1 MKGRALPALL
11 LLPASAVT
19 LVAFVLPMGWLAR
32 LSLGRTSGGVQIDTV
47 TGDNYLRFFT
57 DSYYLSVLWRS
68 VWVASSVAVL
78 AVLASYPIALFLFR
92 TRSRWRGVLAVLTIA
107 PLLVSSVVR
116 TFGWMIILGDQ
127 GWINFMLR
135 LAGLAAA
142 PVHLMNNVTGVLI
155 GLTEIMMPTTTLALV
170 AGFARLD
177 LSLEEAARTLGA
189 SPWRCF
195 RRVTLPLT
203 APGIAVAALV
213 TFVLSISS
221 FITPSLLG
229 GGRVPMLAS
238 TIYEEALETL
248 DWPLAAAISLILIA
262 LFGAVLLGY
271 ERLARRWA

>member
-1 MKGRALPALL
+1 MKRSGLAALL
-11 LLPASAVT
+11 LLPASAVM
-19 LVAFVLPMGWLAR
+19 LVAFLLPMGWVAR
-32 LSLGRTSGGVQIDTV
+32 LSLDLNASGILVPAV
-47 TGDNYLRFFT
+47 TADNYRHFFT
-57 DSYYLSVLWRS
+57 DAFYLGVLWRS

-78 AVLASYPIALFLFR
+78 AVLAAYPIALFLFR
-92 TRSRWRGVLAVLTIA
+92 SRSRWRGLLAVLTIA

-127 GWINFMLR
+127 GWINSTL
-135 LAGLAAA
+135 LALGLIRV
-142 PVHLMNNVTGVLI
+142 PVQLMNNVTGVLI
-155 GLTEIMMPTTTLALV
+155 GLVEIMMPTTTLALL

-177 LSLEEAARTLGA
+177 ATLEEAARTLGA

-203 APGIAVAALV
+203 APGIAVGLLV

-248 DWPLAAAISLILIA
+248 NWPLAAAISLILIA
-262 LFGAVLLGY
+262 VFGAVLVGY

>member
-1 MKGRALPALL
+1 MKSRRLAALL
-11 LLPASAVT
+11 LLPASAIT
-19 LVAFVLPMGWLAR
+19 LIAFLLPMGWLAR
-32 LSLGRTSGGVQIDTV
+32 LSLDLNDGGILVAAV
-47 TGDNYLRFFT
+47 TADNYRHFFT
-57 DSYYLSVLWRS
+57 DAFYLGVLWRS
-68 VWVASSVAVL
+68 VWVASSVAAL
-78 AVLASYPIALFLFR
+78 AVLAAYPIALFLFR
-92 TRSRWRGVLAVLTIA
+92 TRSRWRGLLAVLTIA

-127 GWINFMLR
+127 GWINSTL
-135 LAGLAAA
+135 LALGLIAA
-142 PVHLMNNVTGVLI
+142 PVQLMNNTTGVLI
-155 GLTEIMMPTTTLALV
+155 GLTEIMMPTTTLALL

-177 LSLEEAARTLGA
+177 PTLEEAARTLGA

-203 APGIAVAALV
+203 APGIAVGVLV

-248 DWPLAAAISLILIA
+248 NWPMAAAISLILIA
-262 LFGAVLLGY
+262 VFGAVLVGY

>member
-1 MKGRALPALL
+1 MKGRGIAALL
-11 LLPASAVT
+11 LLPASAIM
-19 LVAFVLPMGWLAR
+19 LVAFLLPMGWLAR
-32 LSLGRTSGGVQIDTV
+32 LSLDLNDGGILVAAV
-47 TGDNYLRFFT
+47 TADNYRHFFT
-57 DSYYLSVLWRS
+57 DAFYLGVLWRS
-68 VWVASSVAVL
+68 VWVASSVAAL
-78 AVLASYPIALFLFR
+78 AVLAAYPIALFLFR
-92 TRSRWRGVLAVLTIA
+92 TRSRWRGLLAVLTIA

-127 GWINFMLR
+127 GWINSTL
-135 LAGLAAA
+135 LALGLIAA
-142 PVHLMNNVTGVLI
+142 PVQLMNNTTGVLI
-155 GLTEIMMPTTTLALV
+155 GLTEIMMPTTTLALL

-177 LSLEEAARTLGA
+177 LTLEEAARTLGA

-203 APGIAVAALV
+203 APGIAVGVLV

-248 DWPLAAAISLILIA
+248 NWPMAAAISLILIA
-262 LFGAVLLGY
+262 VFGAVLVGY

>member
-1 MKGRALPALL
+1 MKSRRLAALL
-11 LLPASAVT
+11 LLPASAIT
-19 LVAFVLPMGWLAR
+19 LIAFLLPMGWLAR
-32 LSLGRTSGGVQIDTV
+32 LSLDLNDGGILVAAV
-47 TGDNYLRFFT
+47 TADNYRHFFT
-57 DSYYLSVLWRS
+57 DAFYLGVLWRS
-68 VWVASSVAVL
+68 VWVASSVAAL
-78 AVLASYPIALFLFR
+78 AVLAAYPIALFLFR
-92 TRSRWRGVLAVLTIA
+92 TRSRWRGLLAVLTIA

-127 GWINFMLR
+127 GWINSTL
-135 LAGLAAA
+135 LALGLIAA
-142 PVHLMNNVTGVLI
+142 PVQLMNNTTGVLI
-155 GLTEIMMPTTTLALV
+155 GLTEIMMPTTTLALL

-177 LSLEEAARTLGA
+177 LTLEEAARTLGA

-203 APGIAVAALV
+203 APGIAVGVLV

-248 DWPLAAAISLILIA
+248 NWPMAAAISLILIA
-262 LFGAVLLGY
+262 VFGAVLVGY

>member
-1 MKGRALPALL
+1 MKGRTLPALL

-32 LSLGRTSGGVQIDTV
+32 LSLGRTSGGVLIDTV

-135 LAGLAAA
+135 LAGLAAT

>member
-1 MKGRALPALL
+1 MKSRRLAALL
-11 LLPASAVT
+11 LLPASAIT
-19 LVAFVLPMGWLAR
+19 LIAFLLPMGWLAR
-32 LSLGRTSGGVQIDTV
+32 LSLDLNDGGILVAAV
-47 TGDNYLRFFT
+47 TADNYRHFFT
-57 DSYYLSVLWRS
+57 DAFYLGVLWRS
-68 VWVASSVAVL
+68 VWVASSVAAL
-78 AVLASYPIALFLFR
+78 AVLAAYPIALFLFR
-92 TRSRWRGVLAVLTIA
+92 TRSRWRGLLAVLTIA

-127 GWINFMLR
+127 GWINSTL
-135 LAGLAAA
+135 LALGLIAA
-142 PVHLMNNVTGVLI
+142 PVQLMNNTTGVLI
-155 GLTEIMMPTTTLALV
+155 GLTEIMMPTTTLALL

-177 LSLEEAARTLGA
+177 LTLEEAARTLGA

-203 APGIAVAALV
+203 APGIAVGVLV

-229 GGRVPMLAS
+229 GGRVPMLAN

-248 DWPLAAAISLILIA
+248 NWPMAAAISLILIA
-262 LFGAVLLGY
+262 VFGAVLVGY